1 MLEGSVLQQLA
12 AAHQGG
18 STGKRR
24 LSFGVYYK
32 NTLVALCHALEDYI
46 LKSACSPLVIS
57 AFQDGKWYLEE
68 AERYGEIAPQTR
80 QVVIL
85 AAAVAGFGEH
95 ATSQHPHVK
104 LVELNKADPVA
115 QEWHLIILSPSYA
128 AMVLCQELSTAD
140 YGDTPPSDDLQ
151 RKFYGLWTFE
161 RALVEETVSLVINHM
176 GQYQP
181 ELQAQLKTHM
191 AAIATEPPCQD
202 SADFLPVA
210 AQVVDY
216 LQANQAAQPA
226 PKGSQAQLDKNLL
239 SNEVQSFL
247 RLAQLIDL
255 QDATNPNAA
264 AEVSG
269 LAEMLAQMLELPAW
283 QLRRLRL
290 ASLLHRLSPLQV
302 TESLLSLNDESTDQ
316 GASSPA
322 SEYSSC
328 ALSAGG
334 QILRKLPQ
342 LRAVAQIITHQ
353 TEWWDGSG
361 GPAGLAGE
369 EIPIESRILG
379 LLVDFQQRTPKLEIP
394 KTINDGRVDD
404 WQDALDS
411 ALCDCQL
418 LMGKRWEP
426 RLVSL
431 LGVVV
436 NSLQQGLP
444 LPAQLPKFTNGL
456 WLLDSELVAE

>member
-46 LKSACSPLVIS
+46 LKSACSPLVIA
-57 AFQDGKWYLEE
+57 AFQEGKWYLQE
-68 AERYGEIAPQTR
+68 ADRYGEIAPQTR
-80 QVVIL
+80 QVVIM
-85 AAAVAGFGEH
+85 AAAAAGFAEH
-95 ATSQHPHVK
+95 ATSQHPQVN
-104 LVELNKADPVA
+104 LVELDPADPIA

-128 AMVLCQELSTAD
+128 AMVLCQELSGAD
-140 YGDTPPSDDLQ
+140 YGETPPRDDLQ

-161 RALVEETVSLVINHM
+161 RALVEETVDLIIDHVGKYH
-176 GQYQP
+176 P
-181 ELQAQLKTHM
+181 ELQAQLKTHV

-216 LQANQAAQPA
+216 LQANQAIQPA
-226 PKGSQAQLDKNLL
+226 PKGDQVQLDKNLL

-255 QDATNPNAA
+255 QDATNPSAA

-302 TESLLSLNDESTDQ
+302 TESLLSVDEKETSADP
-316 GASSPA
+316 G
-322 SEYSSC
+322 EYPSC
-328 ALSAGG
+328 VLSAGG

-361 GPAGLAGE
+361 GPAGLEGE
-369 EIPIESRILG
+369 DIPIESRILG
-379 LLVDFQQRTPKLEIP
+379 LLADFQQRTPKLEIP

-444 LPAQLPKFTNGL
+444 LPALLPKFTNGL